1 MFSRKPQGWSFVA
14 VIACALLTPQPGE
27 GGPETTWV
35 TTAVGSVTVPG
46 AATTSPSGR
55 MTVSGEGTDI
65 WGGADGFQYL
75 YQRLSGNM
83 QITAKIT
90 GLQNTD
96 GWAKAGL
103 MIRQGLTAGSVHAS
117 LFATPSNGIVF
128 QQRSAAGGLTTR
140 SGIPGAA
147 PVWLRLARIG
157 AEVTASVSS
166 DGTTW
171 AKIGTVSVLMSTDVM
186 IGVAVTSRMPSRL
199 TTATFDKVAVAKLA
213 ATPATPPAGPV
224 AAWSFDD
231 GAGGLLQDSVGGLD
245 GVITGATWTSAGR
258 HAGALLFNGVDQM
271 VTVPADAALNLT
283 TGMTLEAWVNPT
295 SVASWRNVAMKE
307 GSNDLAYALYAS
319 DASSKPQAAVN
330 MGAGQLVAS
339 GTAPLP
345 ANTWSHLAT
354 TFDGSTHR
362 LFVNGVQV
370 GSVAA
375 AGTLWQTTAP
385 FRIGGNSLWGGW
397 FDGAIDDMRV
407 YNRALSPTEIQTD
420 MNTPV
425 ASPPPD
431 TTPPNVAISSPV
443 NGATVSGTVGVVASA
458 SDNVGVAS
466 VQFLL
471 NGVNLGGAV
480 TAAPYTVTWSTQAV
494 PNGTYKLT
502 AVARDHSGNANV
514 SADVVITVSNASPF
528 VIGKTV
534 TFTSADHFATLPD
547 GRATIDGYTLEVW
560 LAGANTASAQPYKT
574 SSLGKPASTTTT
586 INVDQQAFFASLPKG
601 QEFFATTTATGP
613 GGSARSAASNS
624 FMMQ

>member
-1 MFSRKPQGWSFVA
+1 MFSRKPQAWSFVA

-27 GGPETTWV
+27 GAPKTSWV
-35 TTAVGSVTVPG
+35 TTAVGSVTVRG
-46 AATTSPSGR
+46 SATTSPSGR

-83 QITAKIT
+83 QISARIT

-96 GWAKAGL
+96 GWAKAGV

-117 LFATPSNGIVF
+117 LLATPSNGIVF
-128 QQRSAAGGLTTR
+128 QQRSAAGSLTTR
-140 SGIPGAA
+140 SGVAGAA
-147 PVWLRLARIG
+147 PGWLRLTRVG
-157 AEVTASVSS
+157 AAVTASVSS
-166 DGTTW
+166 DATTW
-171 AKIGTVSVLMSTDVM
+171 ADIATVSVPMTTDVM
-186 IGVAVTSRMPSRL
+186 VGVAVTSRMPSRL
-199 TTATFDKVAVAKLA
+199 TTASFDKVAIAKLG

-231 GAGGLLQDSVGGLD
+231 GAGNLLRATVGGLD
-245 GVITGATWTSAGR
+245 GAITGATWTTAGR
-258 HAGALLFNGVDQM
+258 NGGALMFNGVDQM
-271 VTVPADAALNLT
+271 VTVPANPVLNLT
-283 TGMTLEAWVNPT
+283 TGMTLEAWVYPT
-295 SVASWRNVAMKE
+295 SVTNWRNVAMKE

-330 MGAGQLVAS
+330 MGAGQLVAGS
-339 GTAPLP
+339 TAPLQ

-375 AGTLWQTTAP
+375 AGALWQTTAP

-407 YNRALSPTEIQTD
+407 YNRALSLTEIQTD
-420 MNTPV
+420 MDTPV

-431 TTPPNVAISSPV
+431 TTPPNVAISTPV
-443 NGATVSGTVGVVASA
+443 NGVTVAGTVGVVATA
-458 SDNVGVAS
+458 TDNVGVAS

-471 NGVNLGGAV
+471 NGANLGGAV
-480 TAAPYTVTWSTQAV
+480 SSAPYAGTWNTEAVT
-494 PNGTYKLT
+494 NGIYRLT

-514 SADVVITVSNASPF
+514 SADVSVTVSNASPF
-528 VIGKTV
+528 VIGRSV
-534 TFTSADHFATLPD
+534 AFTSADHFSKLPD
-547 GRATIDGYTLEVW
+547 GRATISGYTLEVW
-560 LAGANTASAQPYKT
+560 LPGSDTSTAQPFRV
-574 SSLGKPASTTTT
+574 SSLGKPTSTTTAIT
-586 INVDQQAFFASLPKG
+586 VDQQAFFATLPTG
-601 QEFFATTTATGP
+601 QEFFTTTTATGP
-613 GGSARSAASNS
+613 GGSARSGASNS